1 MNKRNKFSQEVQEE
15 ATLFV
20 ITYTIDILEFIV
32 QTLLLGYLLNTHV
45 RLDIKGWRRK
55 LFMLLLQFLGMSNL
69 MVWIYDSF
77 MIPKLPHRASWKQ
90 EFYPAMAVAIMD
102 QFMLPFI
109 LFFRFFS
116 MHIILESYHR
126 I

>member
-1 MNKRNKFSQEVQEE
+1 MREE

-20 ITYTIDILEFIV
+20 ITYTIDIFEFIM
-32 QTLLLGYLLNTHV
+32 QTLLMGYLLNTHI

-55 LFMLLLQFLGMSNL
+55 LFMLLLQFLGMSNI
-69 MVWIYDSF
+69 MMWIYDSF
-77 MIPKLPHRASWKQ
+77 MIPKLPRGTSWKQ
-90 EFYPAMAVAIMD
+90 DFYPALAVAIMD